1 VNEPLPEGVF
11 HLLTADDDL
20 VRPDGNHVTVCGAL
34 VRALSLPPSCY
45 APGSKP
51 NRDPLYCPT
60 CVSTAVRWNSETK
73 PARDR
78 RRLDDVTR

>member
-34 VRALSLPPSCY
+34 VRALRLPPSCY
-45 APGSKP
+45 APGSEP

-60 CVSTAVRWNSETK
+60 CVSTAVRWNSEAK

-78 RRLDDVTR
+78 RWLDDVTR